1 MDIRPRLMEFDA
13 VRRRTHVGSPYQFSI
28 IPQIRCLVKRLFNNN
43 INKFLD
49 DKNEAEINFVK
60 EKLTKDYNEIIVEEN
75 EVADYTIFI
84 EIPEKY
90 GALKQIDEPT
100 RKTISLYMQAN
111 NLKLSVGTH
120 RFNRVDGTLEEYLN
134 EEFKFEVIK

>member
-1 MDIRPRLMEFDA
+1 MKKNIIR
-13 VRRRTHVGSPYQFSI
+13 I
-28 IPQIRCLVKRLFNNN
+28 IIAIVWLVTIILSFY
-43 INKFLD
+43 IGMVYHWATTTEL
-49 DKNEAEINFVK
+49 EMS
-60 EKLTKDYNEIIVEEN
+60 KDYNEIIVEEN

-134 EEFKFEVIK
+134 EEFKFETIK